1 MQTASI
7 WLKQKPSKVA
17 KSKPSTKGTEVATL
31 TEEEEK
37 QLARSRLEQYFSI
50 LITRYTYVHLTLVLH

>member
-7 WLKQKPSKVA
+7 WLKQKPSSKVA
-17 KSKPSTKGTEVATL
+17 KSKSDTRDAKVVSL

-37 QLARSRLEQYFSI
+37 QLARSRYEYVVFY
-50 LITRYTYVHLTLVLH
+50 LISL